1 VSLRPPQPLAPEHRV
16 EPVKSGTPAL
26 DDWLLRRTLK
36 NEHNGASRT
45 YVVCEGD
52 RVMGY
57 YSLATGAVTHADAP
71 GHVRRNLPEP
81 VPVMVLGRLAVDR
94 SWQGQG
100 VGRGLLKDAL
110 LRTLW
115 AARIAGLRAL
125 LVQAIDAEAAAF
137 YRHHGFSPSPMDA
150 SVLMLGLKAGGLVR

>member
-1 VSLRPPQPLAPEHRV
+1 M
-16 EPVKSGTPAL
+16 
-26 DDWLLRRTLK
+26 
-36 NEHNGASRT
+36 
-45 YVVCEGD
+45 CEGD

>member
-1 VSLRPPQPLAPEHRV
+1 MSLRPPQPLAPEHRV
-16 EPVKSGTPAL
+16 GSFDSGTPAL
-26 DDWLLRRTLK
+26 DDWLRRRALK
-36 NEHNGASRT
+36 IEHNGASRI